1 MRSQAGPCTG
11 SFFRSVESVTKAMT
25 DLGAG
30 VCRSIEMLSQAL
42 QPPVQALV
50 NNNLFCQ
57 NPVQVA
63 PQEAECV
70 YTQCYSPQS
79 QQDPSGNFY

>member
-1 MRSQAGPCTG
+1 
-11 SFFRSVESVTKAMT
+11 MT

-30 VCRSIEMLSQAL
+30 VCRSIEMLSQPL
-42 QPPVQALV
+42 QPAVLAPV
-50 NNNLFCQ
+50 NNNLFYQ

-70 YTQCYSPQS
+70 YIQFYGPKS
-79 QQDPSGNFY
+79 QQDPSGNFYYQQ